1 MNKEHDDLLP
11 AIKIKLATMSDL
23 VRMAF
28 FSAARNNGLNF
39 LYFGF
44 NDKWY
49 LGFLTGVA
57 GYFQMRGVPMF
68 FFIETEELAKNDRF
82 VKYAAKEKELWGF
95 SESTNEPT
103 KWNYLPVIELAEKPI
118 FF

>member
-1 MNKEHDDLLP
+1 MSDEHELLP
-11 AIKIKLATMSDL
+11 AIKIKLATINDL

-28 FSAARNNGLNF
+28 FSAARQNGLNF

-44 NDKWY
+44 DGKWY
-49 LGFLTGVA
+49 LGFLTGVV

-68 FFIETEELAKNDRF
+68 FYVETEELEKNQRF
-82 VKYAAKEKELWGF
+82 VKYAAKEKEHWGF
-95 SESTNEPT
+95 AESTNEPT